1 MKWQMTRLDRRLWGE
16 KQVEASVQT
25 TVADMPPEQ
34 REAMVQDILKRL
46 GLKEQRA
53 KKSRII
59 DVTPKPEPAQ
69 WARRRR
75 VRFADDRFPR
85 LQYLPWETGAYRR
98 RAAGSNG
105 GESSYPNRECSPG
118 AAAHGAGHPRPRTP
132 PGNPNCAQLSGTP
145 MMRKLPG
152 GSLPVSARPAT
163 RQCRATTG
171 PSDGRGI
178 ENAQARPPTGTRQA
192 SARDIYP
199 KAGPQGEMPLPA
211 PGAAG
216 REESRCPAWNPCAG
230 SGRNLPSGFRSYRR
244 DTVTPL
250 FPTVM
255 PGAGFI
261 DCTGFLAG
269 CDPKRTPQTV
279 ASPPRHRGS
288 GFRVRVR
295 ERSHFP

>member
-1 MKWQMTRLDRRLWGE
+1 MLDIALDGSRDYDTDGKLRKESVLRSKPIVETMKWQMTRLDRRLWGE

-25 TVADMPPEQ
+25 TVADMPPEA
-34 REAMVQDILKRL
+34 REAMVQDIPRL

-53 KKSRII
+53 KKSRIV
-59 DVTPKPEPAQ
+59 DVTPKPEPRPCGRAEEGSGSQ
-69 WARRRR
+69 MIAS
-75 VRFADDRFPR
+75 PR

-105 GESSYPNRECSPG
+105 GESSYPNRECSPD

-163 RQCRATTG
+163 GNAEQPRGQATVVVSKTHRR
-171 PSDGRGI
+171 DR
-178 ENAQARPPTGTRQA
+178 RRGTRQA

-216 REESRCPAWNPCAG
+216 REEVSMPCLESLRGIG
-230 SGRNLPSGFRSYRR
+230 SEP
-244 DTVTPL
+244 TVRIPVISPGYGYSPL
-250 FPTVM
+250 FLP
-255 PGAGFI
+255 
-261 DCTGFLAG
+261 
-269 CDPKRTPQTV
+269 
-279 ASPPRHRGS
+279 
-288 GFRVRVR
+288 
-295 ERSHFP
+295 